1 VGGFLRGVFVFHP
14 ALWGRLCPRGSCGE
28 YTKERDDCHAK
39 HVPWRPGAGR
49 RAAAAAER
57 GESAVSYR
65 RTVTVQRQA
74 ITKPTGTG
82 GLGPLLNTA
91 GPDKKKILTETA
103 VRFAIVAL
111 VFAIQRK
118 NGGGQLEAMDYALLV
133 IYTGFFLWPLLHWR
147 DTMEFHINGLRFKGE
162 DYPFNGLREVTWRSW
177 MAFGTTVRL
186 DVGKETLNVTYVA
199 EVKKLFNRCYTDLI

>member
-1 VGGFLRGVFVFHP
+1 M
-14 ALWGRLCPRGSCGE
+14 
-28 YTKERDDCHAK
+28 
-39 HVPWRPGAGR
+39 
-49 RAAAAAER
+49 
-57 GESAVSYR
+57 SYR

-103 VRFAIVAL
+103 IRFAIVAL
-111 VFAIQRK
+111 AFVVQRR
-118 NGGGQLEAMDYALLV
+118 NGGGLEAMDHALLV
-133 IYTGFFLWPLLHWR
+133 IYAGFFLWPLLHWR
-147 DTMEFHINGLRFKGE
+147 DTMEFHI
-162 DYPFNGLREVTWRSW
+162 NGLREVTWRSW

-199 EVKKLFNRCYTDLI
+199 EVKKIFNRCYTDLI